1 MSSWLKMLLSL
12 VVVVASLT
20 GPTPAH
26 ACGTTRVGA
35 WETSDGAEMNATCGT
50 TNVVVKPAADAP
62 GRTRND
68 KGVST
73 NNIPKPKVP
82 ISIPAENQR
91 TCDDL
96 IVNCPTIP
104 EPAAPATPAAPAP
117 GAPPAVTTAV
127 LREAAASIT
136 LPAVQPQIGPDPSVN
151 KWGIVAVGYPIW
163 LWTPGT
169 DRVASTVT
177 AQGIT
182 VSIDARR
189 TATTFAMGDGTTVRC
204 TTMTPYPGPSNP
216 PVESPTCGYRYPKLP
231 ATPGAGY
238 DIRATTEWTVTWSAL
253 GQTGTF
259 TMTRAATRHI
269 DVAEIQSV
277 ITAR

>member
-1 MSSWLKMLLSL
+1 MLKRLLLVMSL
-12 VVVVASLT
+12 VALIFT
-20 GPTPAH
+20 LPTI
-26 ACGTTRVGA
+26 G
-35 WETSDGAEMNATCGT
+35 
-50 TNVVVKPAADAP
+50 AADDCTAQSAVSKLGASIKAQCTTVEVRGP
-62 GRTRND
+62 IADQLKKSRGD
-68 KGVST
+68 SGVST
-73 NNIPKPKVP
+73 NYIPKVKEPV
-82 ISIPAENQR
+82 IPQVAEK

-96 IVNCPTIP
+96 VQNCPAITDP
-104 EPAAPATPAAPAP
+104 PTPATPASAAP
-117 GAPPAVTTAV
+117 GAPPAVTPAV
-127 LREAAASIT
+127 LREAAARIT
-136 LPAVQPQIGPDPSVN
+136 LPTVEPKIGPDPSVN

-163 LWTPGT
+163 LWTPGA
-169 DRVASTVT
+169 DRVTSTVT

-189 TATTFAMGDGTTVRC
+189 TATTFDMGDGTSIRC
-204 TTMTPYPGPSNP
+204 AAMTPYPGPSNP
-216 PVESPTCGYRYPKLP
+216 PAESPTCGHRYQKLP

-238 DIRATTEWTVTWSAL
+238 DIRATTHWTVTWSAL

>member
-1 MSSWLKMLLSL
+1 MLKRFAAAVILLAL
-12 VVVVASLT
+12 VFLPIDQA
-20 GPTPAH
+20 
-26 ACGTTRVGA
+26 
-35 WETSDGAEMNATCGT
+35 
-50 TNVVVKPAADAP
+50 AADDDCSSNTAVSKL
-62 GRTRND
+62 GASIAVQCVTVTTTGAVADATRKTQND
-68 KGVST
+68 RGVST

-127 LREAAASIT
+127 LREAAAKIT

-238 DIRATTEWTVTWSAL
+238 DIRATTAWTVTWSAL